1 MTYSGEPV
9 AITIRGLLLLLLLQT
24 PLFSKSQNRRKLGNL
39 LLAYPSSPKWSNR
52 NPLRAA
58 AAYRL
63 STIQVLREFPPRIW
77 SAFSFQV
84 SHGWMG
90 RGGKL
95 FQE

>member
-1 MTYSGEPV
+1 MTYNGEPAV
-9 AITIRGLLLLLLLQT
+9 ITIRGLLLLLLLQT
-24 PLFSKSQNRRKLGNL
+24 PRFSKSQNRRRLGNL
-39 LLAYPSSPKWSNR
+39 LLADPSSPKWSNR
-52 NPLRAA
+52 NPPRAA

-63 STIQVLREFPPRIW
+63 STIQVLRKFPPRIW

-95 FQE
+95 FLE